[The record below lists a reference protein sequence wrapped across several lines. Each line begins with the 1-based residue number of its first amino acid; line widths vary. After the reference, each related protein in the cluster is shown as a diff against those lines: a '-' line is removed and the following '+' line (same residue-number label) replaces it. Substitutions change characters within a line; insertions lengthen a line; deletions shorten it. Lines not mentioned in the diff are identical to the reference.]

1 MVMMADRSGYL
12 AFTRL
17 GNRLRPVPLAL
28 LTLVLSGCSM
38 LVPNYHRPQVPIASK
53 WSSSL
58 TAAEKPAV
66 PVSGPWWQDFGS
78 SELNGLMKSG
88 LAENYSL
95 QAAYNRIEEA
105 RGTAELDGAPR
116 YPTLALG
123 GLYTRQNNFST
134 TSKTSVY
141 GQATYETD
149 FWGKNQDKY
158 HSAQQLASAAAYDA
172 ETVKMT
178 LAANIANTY
187 FQLLSLD
194 ERIQL
199 AQKISGDEQH
209 ILNLVQTQAT
219 LGAGSNLEVEQQ
231 RNVLQTYQAT
241 VFSLQQQRDQARFS
255 LAVLVGQS
263 PESFSISSQNL
274 SKVSDPAPQLSF
286 PANLLRRRPDIQAA
300 EARLISTNYDVGAAR
315 ASFLP
320 SILVTPLAGINTLA
334 GASVWSLI
342 GTLTQPIF
350 SGGALSGQLHFDKA
364 HSQEMANNYK
374 QTLLTAFQDVETQIS
389 AVDQFTQAEKIND
402 DAVVSAQQANRL
414 ALIQYKL
421 GSIDYQTL
429 LTVER
434 TLYQA
439 EDTSLQVKLQR
450 LQASVG
456 LFRALG
462 GDYAAPSS
470 SSLAHSQVG

>member
-1 MVMMADRSGYL
+1 MMADGSRYV

-17 GNRLRPVPLAL
+17 GNRLKPVPLL
-28 LTLVLSGCSM
+28 LIGLIVSGCSM
-38 LVPNYHRPQVPIASK
+38 FVPDYHRPAVPIASK
-53 WSSSL
+53 WSSPL
-58 TAAEKPAV
+58 ETANKTAM
-66 PVSGPWWQDFGS
+66 PVSGPWWQDFSS
-78 SELNGLMKSG
+78 SELNGLMKAG
-88 LAENYSL
+88 LMENYSL
-95 QAAYNRIEEA
+95 QAAYQRIEES

-141 GQATYETD
+141 GQASYETD

-158 HSAQQLASAAAYDA
+158 HSAQQLATAAEYDA

-194 ERIQL
+194 ERILL

-209 ILNLVQTQAT
+209 ILDLVQTQAN

-241 VFSLQQQRDQARFS
+241 VFSLQQQRNQTRFA

-263 PESFSISSQNL
+263 PESFTIVSKNL
-274 SKVSDPAPQLSF
+274 NHVTDPAPQLSF

-320 SILVTPLAGINTLA
+320 DIVVTPLAGINTLA
-334 GASVWSLI
+334 GTSVWSLI

-350 SGGALSGQLHFDKA
+350 SGGSLSGQLHFDKA
-364 HSQEMANNYK
+364 HSQEMAANYK

-389 AVDQFTQAEKIND
+389 AVNQFTQADKLNAE
-402 DAVVSAQQANRL
+402 AVVSAQEANRL
-414 ALIQYKL
+414 ALVQYKL

-434 TLYQA
+434 TLYQS
-439 EDTSLQVKLQR
+439 EDSSLQVKLQR

-462 GDYAAPSS
+462 GDYVTPSS
-470 SSLAHSQVG
+470 SPQTNSQVG

>member
-1 MVMMADRSGYL
+1 MMGD
-12 AFTRL
+12 RL
-17 GNRLRPVPLAL
+17 GCITLNQFGTRLRPLPLLL
-28 LTLVLSGCSM
+28 LTLMVSGCSM
-38 LVPNYHRPQVPIASK
+38 MVPDYHRPSVPIASQ
-53 WSSSL
+53 WSSPL
-58 TAAEKPAV
+58 TIANKTAM
-66 PVSGPWWQDFGS
+66 PVSGQWWQDFNS
-78 SELNGLMKSG
+78 NELNGLMKTG
-88 LAENYSL
+88 LQKNDSL

-116 YPTLALG
+116 YPALSLG
-123 GLYTRQNNFST
+123 GLYTRQNNYST
-134 TSKTSVY
+134 TSKRSLY
-141 GQATYETD
+141 GQSTYETD
-149 FWGKNQDKY
+149 FWGENQDKY
-158 HSAQQLASAAAYDA
+158 HSAQQLATAAEYDA

-178 LAANIANTY
+178 LTANIANTY

-199 AQKISGDEQH
+199 AQKISGDEQR
-209 ILNLVQTQAT
+209 ILDLVQTQAK

-231 RNVLQTYQAT
+231 RNILQTYQAT
-241 VFSLQQQRDQARFS
+241 VFSLQQQRDQARFA
-255 LAVLVGQS
+255 LAVLVGQN
-263 PESFSISSQNL
+263 PGSFNIHSNNL
-274 SKVSDPAPQLSF
+274 NSVGSPAPQLSF

-300 EARLISTNYDVGAAR
+300 EARLTSSNYDIGAAR

-320 SILVTPLAGINTLA
+320 NIVVTPLVGIDTLS

-350 SGGALSGQLHFDKA
+350 AGGALSGQLHFDKA
-364 HSQEMANNYK
+364 HNQEMANNYK

-389 AVDQFTQAEKIND
+389 AVNQLTQAEKLNA
-402 DAVVSAQQANRL
+402 DAVVSAQEANRL

-439 EDTSLQVKLQR
+439 QDTSLQVKLQR

-462 GDYAAPSS
+462 GDYAAPSPS
-470 SSLAHSQVG
+470 SHANSQVG

>member
-1 MVMMADRSGYL
+1 MMADRSGYL

-17 GNRLRPVPLAL
+17 SGCLRPVPLIL
-28 LTLVLSGCSM
+28 LTVLVSGCSA
-38 LVPNYHRPQVPIASK
+38 LVPKYHRPAVPIANK
-53 WSSSL
+53 WSSPL
-58 TAAEKPAV
+58 KTANNVAM
-66 PVSGPWWQDFGS
+66 PVSGPWWQDFNS
-78 SELNGLMKSG
+78 NELNGLMKTG
-88 LAENYSL
+88 LQGNYSL
-95 QAAYNRIEEA
+95 QAAYQRIEEA
-105 RGTAELDGAPR
+105 RGTAEVDGAPR

-134 TSKTSVY
+134 TRKTSVY
-141 GQATYETD
+141 GQASYETD

-158 HSAQQLASAAAYDA
+158 HSADQLATAAEYDA
-172 ETVKMT
+172 ETVRMT

-199 AQKISGDEQH
+199 AEKISGDEQH
-209 ILNLVQTQAT
+209 ILDLVQTQAK

-241 VFSLQQQRDQARFS
+241 VFSLQQQRDQTRFA

-263 PESFSISSQNL
+263 PESFSITSKNL
-274 SKVSDPAPQLSF
+274 ANVRDPAPQLSF

-300 EARLISTNYDVGAAR
+300 EARLLSSNYDVGAAR

-350 SGGALSGQLHFDKA
+350 EGGALSGQLHYDKA
-364 HSQEMANNYK
+364 HNQEMAANYK

-389 AVDQFTQAEKIND
+389 AVNQFTQADQLNEQ
-402 DAVVSAQQANRL
+402 AVVSAQEANRL

-462 GDYAAPSS
+462 GDYATPSS
-470 SSLAHSQVG
+470 SSHANSQVG